1 MVYRSSDYP
10 GRSYS
15 RFYARVVGGPEPQY
29 GVEQVLSPKDI
40 LAQPKHS
47 LNAKTSSDILRLI
60 EAQTVWLEMRIGY
73 EEAHLEIGVL
83 HEEPSHQ
90 VVLIADTGRMDVIG
104 RQQQSGVLDR
114 SGSQNVHA
122 CLYR

>member
-29 GVEQVLSPKDI
+29 GVEQVLSPK
-40 LAQPKHS
+40 HS

-60 EAQTVWLEMRIGY
+60 EAQTVWLEPRIGY

-104 RQQQSGVLDR
+104 RQQQSG
-114 SGSQNVHA
+114 
-122 CLYR
+122 